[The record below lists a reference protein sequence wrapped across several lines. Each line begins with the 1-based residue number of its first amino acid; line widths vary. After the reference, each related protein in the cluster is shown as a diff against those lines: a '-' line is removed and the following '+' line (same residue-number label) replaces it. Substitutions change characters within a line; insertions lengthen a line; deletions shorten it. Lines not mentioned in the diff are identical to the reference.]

1 MEALSRIRVVLVE
14 PTHPGNVGATARAMR
29 TMGLERLVLVA
40 PREFPSEEAWARA
53 SGAEEV
59 LERARVVATLDE
71 ALAGCGLAVGTSA
84 RRRSLAWPG
93 REPRAAAAEAVA
105 AAAAGTEVA
114 FVFGRERT
122 GLTNAELDRCQA
134 LLTIPTV
141 PDFRS
146 LNVAAAVQVVAYEL
160 HLAARGAPPAEPPA
174 EPPATADELESFY
187 GHLERVM
194 VRVGFLDPDNPRRLM
209 RRMRRLFARARPERT
224 ELNILRGI
232 LTAVERCCGGRGP
245 GR

>member
-14 PTHPGNVGATARAMR
+14 PTHPGNVGAAARAMR

>member
-40 PREFPSEEAWARA
+40 PRAFPSEEAWARA

-59 LERARVVATLDE
+59 LERARVVATLGE

-84 RRRSLAWPG
+84 RRRSLPWPE

-160 HLAARGAPPAEPPA
+160 HLAARGAPPPPAPA

-194 VRVGFLDPDNPRRLM
+194 VQVGFLDPANPRRLM

-232 LTAVERCCGGRGP
+232 LTAVERCCGGRE
-245 GR
+245 GRR